1 MADVVSKSY
10 RFPQTRHLRASYTAV
25 IPEVAREGDKARE
38 LREALIRR
46 EEANVTGITWLV

>member
-10 RFPQTRHLRASYTAV
+10 RFPQTRRLRASYTPV
-25 IPEVAREGDKARE
+25 IPEVTREGEKARE

-46 EEANVTGITWLV
+46 EEANVTGSA

>member
-46 EEANVTGITWLV
+46 EEANVTGIT